1 MSEWSK
7 ETDCKSVISLV
18 RIQPELQKVFMKITN
33 IEKKDNIYFV
43 ILEPNWFERIFG
55 IESKIKKIQS
65 HWWINLYNRKWTS
78 DR

>member
-1 MSEWSK
+1 
-7 ETDCKSVISLV
+7 
-18 RIQPELQKVFMKITN
+18 MKITN

-43 ILEPNWFERIFG
+43 TLEPNWFERIFG
-55 IESKIKKIQS
+55 IESNIKKIQS